1 MALPQRTRRLPP
13 SRCNFT
19 FSDCLQLV
27 KPKVTGL
34 SLLTAAAGY
43 RLGSTAAPDLGKFLG
58 TVFCTFLAA
67 AGGSVLNQYLDRN
80 TDSLMS
86 RTASRP
92 LPALRMSPGRVLI
105 AGVILSISATVYL
118 GVWVNSLASLL
129 AGLTLLI
136 YLGAYTP
143 LKRRTPLSTWIGAVA
158 GALPPL
164 IGWTA
169 AGGDLDIR
177 ALSLWT
183 ILFFWQVPHFLAIA
197 WIRREEYAKAGLR
210 VLTTL
215 DPTGTRT
222 SRQILLHSCLLA
234 AASLVPYWT
243 GLSGLWYLL
252 AAGLLG
258 LTFIVCAILL
268 GHPLSEGRARLI
280 LKAGVIYLPCLLIA
294 MVIDRV

>member
-13 SRCNFT
+13 ARCNFT

-67 AGGSVLNQYLDRN
+67 AGGSVLNQYMDRD

-86 RTASRP
+86 RTANRP

-105 AGVILSISATVYL
+105 AGVILSISATVSL
-118 GVWVNSLASLL
+118 GVW
-129 AGLTLLI
+129 I
-136 YLGAYTP
+136 
-143 LKRRTPLSTWIGAVA
+143 K
-158 GALPPL
+158 
-164 IGWTA
+164 
-169 AGGDLDIR
+169 
-177 ALSLWT
+177 
-183 ILFFWQVPHFLAIA
+183 
-197 WIRREEYAKAGLR
+197 
-210 VLTTL
+210 
-215 DPTGTRT
+215 
-222 SRQILLHSCLLA
+222 
-234 AASLVPYWT
+234 
-243 GLSGLWYLL
+243 WYLL

-268 GHPLSEGRARLI
+268 DHPLSEGRARLN